1 MTQANEPNDRE
12 RSLERQLRIFDRR
25 LTRLEET
32 QLTGKEINLSFDRV
46 YEEID
51 ALEDQMNARFDRLEN
66 SVAELKSEMNGKFD
80 AIMQRLTGLNN
91 TWSFFG

>member
-1 MTQANEPNDRE
+1 MTQANGPNDRE

-51 ALEDQMNARFDRLEN
+51 ALEDQMNARFDQLEN
-66 SVAELKSEMNGKFD
+66 SMNAKLD
-80 AIMQRLTGLNN
+80 AIMQRLTGLSN
-91 TWSFFG
+91 S

>member
-46 YEEID
+46 YEKID

-91 TWSFFG
+91 T

>member
-1 MTQANEPNDRE
+1 MTQANESNDRE

-51 ALEDQMNARFDRLEN
+51 ALEDQMNARFDQLEN
-66 SVAELKSEMNGKFD
+66 SMNAKLD
-80 AIMQRLTGLNN
+80 AIMQRLTGLSN
-91 TWSFFG
+91 S